1 MLRIVV
7 PGEAEPR
14 RGVLGMY
21 AGGQLFDAL
30 GLPLLRGRTF
40 SPEELQG
47 PPRVAVV
54 NQPFAEALGGGDA
67 LGRTI
72 RIATS
77 TSATAVDVMIVG
89 VVAPTAARTVVS
101 LPMIFYPAPLAP
113 ETALTLLVRFEGSPA
128 AVTGAIRTAVA
139 SLDSRVP
146 LERIFTGEEL
156 RRRRHTWEFTLV
168 KAVSI
173 LGVLSLVLAA
183 AGLYGVVSFMVTMR
197 QKEIGIRMALGA
209 EGGSVLKLIVRQ
221 SIVPVLVGCALGG
234 VGAVIVGM
242 LLRSRLYGVSPMDP
256 LAFGGAALVLLIT
269 MVGASLAPARRASRV
284 DPIQVLRTE

>member
-1 MLRIVV
+1 
-7 PGEAEPR
+7 
-14 RGVLGMY
+14 
-21 AGGQLFDAL
+21 
-30 GLPLLRGRTF
+30 
-40 SPEELQG
+40 
-47 PPRVAVV
+47 
-54 NQPFAEALGGGDA
+54 
-67 LGRTI
+67 
-72 RIATS
+72 
-77 TSATAVDVMIVG
+77 
-89 VVAPTAARTVVS
+89 
-101 LPMIFYPAPLAP
+101 
-113 ETALTLLVRFEGSPA
+113 
-128 AVTGAIRTAVA
+128 VA

-269 MVGASLAPARRASRV
+269 MVAASLAPARRASRV